1 MEGNVMYVV
10 VVSGLF
16 QCTRLPLALG
26 LKTVLGSLIPF
37 TVVLPGDIG
46 LETPYEPSLWTSP
59 SAPGQWVGTSS
70 VALARRLTGSNLVLC

>member
-46 LETPYEPSLWTSP
+46 LETP
-59 SAPGQWVGTSS
+59 
-70 VALARRLTGSNLVLC
+70 

>member
-1 MEGNVMYVV
+1 MLQSPGFVTDLSNIEGNVILVV

-46 LETPYEPSLWTSP
+46 LETP
-59 SAPGQWVGTSS
+59 
-70 VALARRLTGSNLVLC
+70 